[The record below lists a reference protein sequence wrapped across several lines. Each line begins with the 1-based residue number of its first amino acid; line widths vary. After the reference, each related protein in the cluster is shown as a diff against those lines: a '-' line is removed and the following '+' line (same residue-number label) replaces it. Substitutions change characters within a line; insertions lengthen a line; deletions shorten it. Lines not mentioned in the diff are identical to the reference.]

1 MVINCAAY
9 IYDLIR
15 SDNAMFSAIASDN
28 SSSRFVIVQASVAE
42 VVVLYRY
49 NEYDI
54 SDSLAFDFS
63 LR

>member
-1 MVINCAAY
+1 MVINCSAY

-15 SDNAMFSAIASDN
+15 SDNAVFSDD
-28 SSSRFVIVQASVAE
+28 SSSPFVIVQASVAE